1 MLTALLT
8 LAFFAGLCLV
18 SYGAWLTFEPLGF
31 IVAGIAL
38 VLIPLRYTKAAR

>member
-1 MLTALLT
+1 MLTVALT

-31 IVAGIAL
+31 TVAGIAL